1 MAVENLIALPI
12 AFADRDP
19 AIPGSGTPFDAA
31 HFNPNFEEIE
41 AKYNNHRHSEF
52 DTFALVGDFN
62 TLENNFN
69 AHTADTTAVHGITDT
84 SLLVYTD
91 DARLSDMRVPTD
103 GSVTNAKVAPN
114 AAISYNKLNLGAS
127 VQLTD
132 LNFVPTTLTSPGTFL
147 ARTQDAA
154 GTLVLA
160 SRVGTDANDRFA
172 ISTDGTMQWGSGAA
186 PFGTTNLYRS
196 GGLKTDGSFFVGGS
210 MVLANFD
217 SALKAESADVAT
229 RNFIFAKLGT
239 DTVDR
244 FTVDASGKQQWG
256 GGAVATDTNLYRS
269 GAASLH
275 TDGGFVAGGSITIS
289 TGSLFINGGTG
300 NILAR
305 NATGSNTVILAT
317 RASTDTQDRFQ
328 FDSSGKMQWGSG
340 ASVPDI
346 NLYRGQTGKL
356 RTDGEIQAKNS
367 LSGAACGFSYVP
379 ATAAGNA
386 FRSIADVDV
395 NPRFVIDYSGKT
407 QWGDG
412 TSAVDTNLYR
422 IGASSLKTD
431 GHLTVGANL
440 LGRGATSQ
448 VVLDS
453 QNSSTNTVFAARVSG
468 DAYSRVA
475 IRTDGLI
482 RFGTGAVDLDT
493 NLYRSGASQL
503 KTDNEFIAAGPITT
517 LNSAGGFYARTIL
530 NASTNAFSV
539 RLGTDTVD
547 RLNIM
552 GDGKHQWGDG
562 TNPADVFLYRGGS
575 GMLRFGGSLY
585 SSQASGTNILRSSIS
600 GDTFDRFQVDA
611 AGKVSWGGGTGSCDT
626 FLYRASAGQVKTDNG
641 FQVGGSLVV
650 VGQITTGSSIGPTR
664 STSSAPAFYSLVTGD
679 TNNRFQVNA
688 DGSMAWGNGA
698 SAADVF
704 MSRGG
709 TNILNLGSSTQKGT
723 FYIFGDSAPNTAL
736 KTFVTTDTNPRFA
749 YSYDGKLQWGTGAG
763 AFDVSLYRGAAG
775 QLKTDSNLYVVG
787 TLTSNNTF
795 TLSGTEQMAA
805 WNSTM
810 TDTAAGAVSAYSMTA
825 TIQPTV
831 DSAAEFRTL
840 NMSATIGTPST
851 HNFSAPIKGAHIEA
865 RWQAAGG
872 TTGAIFGVFGTV
884 IIPAVAQSFGVISE
898 ADGVVGQVQDFSTGP
913 LAGTITTAAALK
925 ALNAGKTNV
934 TINNAVGVD
943 VNPQT
948 NGTSNYGVRIYK
960 SNTASLLMAGTDGTR
975 ESGISFNLD
984 TWLYRSSA
992 GVLKTDGQLYVAG
1005 VATFQNSLS
1014 VGQLVTYNKTVD
1026 PGVSGANQARTYLR
1040 DNGSGKLQLV
1050 IQFPTG
1056 APIVLATEA

>member
-217 SALKAESADVAT
+217 SALKAENADVAT

-244 FTVDASGKQQWG
+244 FTIDASGKQQWG

-317 RASTDTQDRFQ
+317 RAASDTVDRFA
-328 FDSSGKMQWGSG
+328 FDSSGKMVWGSG
-340 ASVPDI
+340 NAAADI
-346 NLYRGQTGKL
+346 NLYRAGVGVLATDNIIQTQGAA
-356 RTDGEIQAKNS
+356 GSFIGSKNIS
-367 LSGAACGFSYVP
+367 TLEYARLYNGSSAQYLTVSNSGATDWAVVANLLGDSANRFQ
-379 ATAAGNA
+379 
-386 FRSIADVDV
+386 V
-395 NPRFVIDYSGKT
+395 NSDGKIG
-407 QWGDG
+407 WGDG

-440 LGRGATSQ
+440 LVRGATSQ

-482 RFGTGAVDLDT
+482 RFGVGTVDLDT
-493 NLYRSGASQL
+493 NLYRQSVGVLRTDGSLAASANISIVGTGAFIARSQPSSSQL
-503 KTDNEFIAAGPITT
+503 TYV
-517 LNSAGGFYARTIL
+517 S
-530 NASTNAFSV
+530 
-539 RLGTDTVD
+539 RLATDT
-547 RLNIM
+547 
-552 GDGKHQWGDG
+552 
-562 TNPADVFLYRGGS
+562 T
-575 GMLRFGGSLY
+575 
-585 SSQASGTNILRSSIS
+585 
-600 GDTFDRFQVDA
+600 DRFQ
-611 AGKVSWGGGTGSCDT
+611 
-626 FLYRASAGQVKTDNG
+626 LQ
-641 FQVGGSLVV
+641 
-650 VGQITTGSSIGPTR
+650 
-664 STSSAPAFYSLVTGD
+664 
-679 TNNRFQVNA
+679 A

-763 AFDVSLYRGAAG
+763 VFDVSLYRGAAG

-872 TTGAIFGVFGTV
+872 TTGAIFGAFGTV
-884 IIPAVAQSFGVISE
+884 IIPAAAQSFGVISE

-913 LAGTITTAAALK
+913 LTGTITTAAALK

-1040 DNGSGKLQLV
+1040 DNGSGKLQFV